1 MTASIIFI
9 SVTATSSRSTGSL
22 RLILL
27 LLIMGSSCS
36 ILNDTEYDVWIT
48 ERINWQVLA
57 VSVGATAALLSGG
70 IAAFLALG
78 PIEIGLGSALSGM
91 GGVEITTKFKET
103 AAATVQAGLNPSR
116 LTVVREFLESPL
128 KRLAKAFNIT
138 EKQAKDLQ
146 KYVGDFQAEAK
157 LIRPGEKYTWSGTLS
172 LTKRVHV
179 MNEKLQFDDKACFT
193 VPTDG
198 SEQVYRI
205 SEHFTKLDV

>member
-1 MTASIIFI
+1 
-9 SVTATSSRSTGSL
+9 
-22 RLILL
+22 
-27 LLIMGSSCS
+27 MGSSCS

-91 GGVEITTKFKET
+91 GGAAITTKFKET
-103 AAATVQAGLNPSR
+103 AAAAVQSGLNPSR

-146 KYVGDFQAEAK
+146 KYVRE
-157 LIRPGEKYTWSGTLS
+157 
-172 LTKRVHV
+172 
-179 MNEKLQFDDKACFT
+179 
-193 VPTDG
+193 
-198 SEQVYRI
+198 
-205 SEHFTKLDV
+205 

>member
-1 MTASIIFI
+1 
-9 SVTATSSRSTGSL
+9 
-22 RLILL
+22 
-27 LLIMGSSCS
+27 MGSSCS

-57 VSVGATAALLSGG
+57 VSVGATAALLSVG

-91 GGVEITTKFKET
+91 GGAAITTKFKET
-103 AAATVQAGLNPSR
+103 AAAAVQTGLNPSR
-116 LTVVREFLESPL
+116 LTVVREFLDSPL

-138 EKQAKDLQ
+138 EKQAEDLQ
-146 KYVGDFQAEAK
+146 KYVRDFQAEAK

-193 VPTDG
+193 GPTDG
-198 SEQVYRI
+198 SEKVYRI
-205 SEHFTKLDV
+205 SEHFTKLDVKK

>member
-1 MTASIIFI
+1 
-9 SVTATSSRSTGSL
+9 
-22 RLILL
+22 
-27 LLIMGSSCS
+27 MGSSCS

-57 VSVGATAALLSGG
+57 VSVGATAALLSVG

-91 GGVEITTKFKET
+91 GGAAITTKFKET
-103 AAATVQAGLNPSR
+103 VAAAVQAGLNPSR

-138 EKQAKDLQ
+138 EKQAEDLQ
-146 KYVGDFQAEAK
+146 KYVRDFQAEAK
-157 LIRPGEKYTWSGTLS
+157 LIRPGEKYTWSGTVS
-172 LTKRVHV
+172 LNKRVHV

-193 VPTDG
+193 CPTDG
-198 SEQVYRI
+198 SEKVYRI
-205 SEHFTKLDV
+205 SEHFTKLDVKK

>member
-1 MTASIIFI
+1 
-9 SVTATSSRSTGSL
+9 
-22 RLILL
+22 
-27 LLIMGSSCS
+27 MGSSCS

-78 PIEIGLGSALSGM
+78 PIEIGLGSALSGV
-91 GGVEITTKFKET
+91 GGPAITTKT
-103 AAATVQAGLNPSR
+103 AAAVVEASLNPSR

-146 KYVGDFQAEAK
+146 KYVREFQAEAK

-193 VPTDG
+193 GPTDG
-198 SEQVYRI
+198 SEKVYRI
-205 SEHFTKLDV
+205 SEHFTKLDVKK